1 MNEEKFDNISNGIE
15 ETKKCINNSIILT
28 INQNESLEQLNQKS
42 ETLNRFSHVFKKRA
56 KKYRCMFYRKHYK
69 NIAIGSMVFAGLVV
83 LFTILLL

>member
-15 ETKKCINNSIILT
+15 ETKICINNSIILT

-42 ETLNRFSHVFKKRA
+42 ETLNRFSHVFKKSA
-56 KKYRCMFYRKHYK
+56 KKYRCMFYKKHYK
-69 NIAIGSMVFAGLVV
+69 NIAISSMVFVGLVV